1 MQSRTQ
7 RDKISRLP
15 TIQGTLPEES
25 RMTYVVADPCLSTID
40 RACVEVCP
48 VACFYEGGDQLIIH
62 PAECVDCD
70 ACRPACPVAAIFP
83 EAEVPEKWR
92 HFTAKNADFIK
103 KTPNL
108 VRAKTKAEV
117 EEAHLDTFAVCRE
130 AVAGAA
136 AAAAAPAPTPSGVV
150 AAVEAKPEPV
160 AAAPAPAAPKA
171 AVETKPAV
179 APPAKKPEPA
189 KPAGPTE
196 LNPAL
201 YRRGLDLIREVVAL
215 QEVGRLTPEKIQA
228 AEQMAKELR
237 AELAKGMGKENY
249 ILADLEKK
257 SITFRQGEELARALL
272 RAIEGTE
279 FERAFQT
286 GRRKLMEYVGGLAV
300 LGVITAFIGWMTA
313 RIVLAKPLSL
323 GLTLTPEVLVAAILD
338 PEALPL
344 FAAFSTLGGILSLFC
359 LGAAITAWRA
369 AMSLVNV
376 WRAREQKRLGVR
388 FAEVEG

>member
-1 MQSRTQ
+1 
-7 RDKISRLP
+7 
-15 TIQGTLPEES
+15 
-25 RMTYVVADPCLSTID
+25 MTYVVADPCLSTID

-70 ACRPACPVAAIFP
+70 ACRPACPVEAIFS
-83 EAEVPEKWR
+83 EAEVPEQWR

-108 VRAKTKAEV
+108 VRAKTKTEV

-130 AVAGAA
+130 AVA
-136 AAAAAPAPTPSGVV
+136 AAAAPPKPAPATTPAGVV

-160 AAAPAPAAPKA
+160 AAAPAAAAPA
-171 AVETKPAV
+171 
-179 APPAKKPEPA
+179 AKKPEPA

-201 YRRGLDLIREVVAL
+201 YRRGLDLMREAVAL
-215 QEVGRLTPEKIQA
+215 LEAGRLTPEKVQA

-237 AELAKGMGKENY
+237 AELTKAMGKENFV
-249 ILADLEKK
+249 LADLEKK

-279 FERAFQT
+279 FERAFQA
-286 GRRKLMEYVGGLAV
+286 GRRKLGEVGAGLAI

-323 GLTLTPEVLVAAILD
+323 GLALSPEVLLTAILD
-338 PEALPL
+338 PEVLPL
-344 FAAFSTLGGILSLFC
+344 FAAFSALGGILSLFC
-359 LGAAITAWRA
+359 LGAVIMVWRA
-369 AMSLVNV
+369 AMNQVDV
-376 WRAREQKRLGVR
+376 WRAREQKRLGMR
-388 FAEVEG
+388 FAESEG

>member
-1 MQSRTQ
+1 
-7 RDKISRLP
+7 
-15 TIQGTLPEES
+15 
-25 RMTYVVADPCLSTID
+25 MTYVVADPCLSTID

-83 EAEVPEKWR
+83 EAEVPEQWR

-108 VRAKTKAEV
+108 VRAKTRAEV

-136 AAAAAPAPTPSGVV
+136 AAPKAAEAPAAAV

-160 AAAPAPAAPKA
+160 AAAPGPAAPKA
-171 AVETKPAV
+171 AVETPVSSKVEAKPAA
-179 APPAKKPEPA
+179 APPAKKPEPLAPSKAEVA

-196 LNPAL
+196 LTPAL
-201 YRRGLDLIREVVAL
+201 YRRGLDLMREVVSL
-215 QEVGRLTPEKIQA
+215 QEVGRLTPEKVQA

-249 ILADLEKK
+249 VLADLEKK

-272 RAIEGTE
+272 RAIEGTG
-279 FERAFQT
+279 FERAFQA
-286 GRRKLMEYVGGLAV
+286 GRRKLMEYVGGLVV

-313 RIVLAKPLSL
+313 RIVLARPLTL
-323 GLTLTPEVLVAAILD
+323 GLPITPEVLVAAILD

-344 FAAFSTLGGILSLFC
+344 FAAFSALGGILSLFC
-359 LGAAITAWRA
+359 LGAAIMSWRA
-369 AMSLVNV
+369 AMNLVDV
-376 WRAREQKRLGVR
+376 WREREQKRLGTR

>member
-1 MQSRTQ
+1 MA
-7 RDKISRLP
+7 
-15 TIQGTLPEES
+15 
-25 RMTYVVADPCLSTID
+25 YVVADPCLSTID

-83 EAEVPEKWR
+83 EAEVPEQWR

-117 EEAHLDTFAVCRE
+117 EAAHLDTFAVCRE
-130 AVAGAA
+130 AVA
-136 AAAAAPAPTPSGVV
+136 AAAAAPAAPAP
-150 AAVEAKPEPV
+150 AAAPVEAKPEPV
-160 AAAPAPAAPKA
+160 AAAPVAAPA
-171 AVETKPAV
+171 

-196 LNPAL
+196 LNAAL
-201 YRRGLDLIREVVAL
+201 YRRGLDLMREVVAL
-215 QEVGRLTPEKIQA
+215 QEVGRLTPEKVQA

-237 AELAKGMGKENY
+237 AELAKGMGKENHV
-249 ILADLEKK
+249 LADLEKK

-286 GRRKLMEYVGGLAV
+286 GRRKLTEYVGGLVV

-313 RIVLAKPLSL
+313 RIILAKPLTL
-323 GLTLTPEVLVAAILD
+323 GLPITPEVLVAAILD

-344 FAAFSTLGGILSLFC
+344 FAAFSVLGGILSLFC
-359 LGAAITAWRA
+359 LGAAIMAWRA
-369 AMSLVNV
+369 AMSLVDV

-388 FAEVEG
+388 FAEMEG

>member
-1 MQSRTQ
+1 
-7 RDKISRLP
+7 
-15 TIQGTLPEES
+15 
-25 RMTYVVADPCLSTID
+25 MTYVVADPCLSTID

-83 EAEVPEKWR
+83 EAEVPEQWR

-108 VRAKTKAEV
+108 VRAKTKTEV

-130 AVAGAA
+130 AVA
-136 AAAAAPAPTPSGVV
+136 AAAAPPKPAPAAAV

-160 AAAPAPAAPKA
+160 AAAPAAAAPA
-171 AVETKPAV
+171 
-179 APPAKKPEPA
+179 AKKPEPLAPSKAEVA

-201 YRRGLDLIREVVAL
+201 YRRGLELMREAVAL
-215 QEVGRLTPEKIQA
+215 LGVGRLTPEKVQA

-237 AELAKGMGKENY
+237 AELTQAMGKENFV
-249 ILADLEKK
+249 LADLEKK

-279 FERAFQT
+279 FERAFQA
-286 GRRKLMEYVGGLAV
+286 GRRKLVEVGGGLAI

-313 RIVLAKPLSL
+313 RIVLANPLSL
-323 GLTLTPEVLVAAILD
+323 GLALSPEVLLTAILD
-338 PEALPL
+338 PEVLPL
-344 FAAFSTLGGILSLFC
+344 FAAFSALGGILSLFC
-359 LGAAITAWRA
+359 LGAVIMVWRA
-369 AMSLVNV
+369 AMNLVNV
-376 WRAREQKRLGVR
+376 WRVREQKRLGMR
-388 FAEVEG
+388 FAESEG